1 MTNIKPSGA
10 EYLGHVEVVKN
21 VLALTESSFEA
32 FEAEANHTR
41 EWTCG
46 SCLTSTWYELN

>member
-1 MTNIKPSGA
+1 MTNIDPSGA
-10 EYLGHVEVVKN
+10 VNLGHVELVKN
-21 VLALTESSFEA
+21 VLALTESGFEA

-46 SCLTSTWYELN
+46 SSLISTWYELK